1 MSNKT
6 NEIIQR
12 LQQQLRE
19 NAEAQLDQAEPTVS
33 PFTNTTELLHE
44 LRVHEI
50 ELEMQNEELRRAQL
64 ALEESRDRYI
74 DLYEFAPIS
83 YLTLTLDGTIAEA
96 NLTAAT
102 LLGVERVKL
111 TRQRFVS
118 YVTPKDRDHWHHHFL
133 HIKQRCGKHAC
144 ELNLLRADGTPLY
157 AHIECLRIES
167 EADDTDTL
175 PMLRL
180 SITDITDRKKI
191 EDELRESEARL
202 TAILEGS
209 ELSTWD
215 CNIQTGACSFDER
228 WAELCGYPLEEIEP
242 HFNFWKQ
249 SVFPNDLPYIQKALT
264 AHFEGHTPVFTT
276 EYRIRNKSGALLWVM
291 DRGKVIE
298 YDAEGK
304 PLRMTGVA
312 MNITQ
317 RKRIEQQLRV
327 AAAAFETQAGILI
340 TDENHFIV
348 SANQA
353 FTDITGYSAKE
364 IIGHTP
370 AFLHSGLHD
379 EDFFQAIWVT
389 IERDGYWQ
397 GEVWDKHKNGTV
409 FPLWSTITAVIDN
422 DAFVTHYVASFTD
435 ITVQKKAERVL
446 IKARERLEN
455 QVATTQEELEKIREE
470 STKINTT
477 LNVLLRHR
485 ETDKCDAQ
493 NALSREVEGTVLP
506 FLKRLKGAATDKN
519 QIRLINILEDNLQ
532 QLVKFYGRDT
542 SLSSVYQKL
551 TPAEIQ
557 VASMVRQGL
566 STKLIATVLCLSP
579 GTVGIH
585 RKHIRKK
592 LDLDSQ
598 AINLYSYLTSLS
610 E

>member
-1 MSNKT
+1 MSNKN
-6 NEIIQR
+6 NEIIEQ

-19 NAEAQLDQAEPTVS
+19 NAEGKLDQAKPIAL

-64 ALEESRDRYI
+64 ALEESRDRYV
-74 DLYEFAPIS
+74 DLYEFAPVG
-83 YLTLTLDGTIAEA
+83 YLTLNLDGIITEI

-111 TRQRFVS
+111 TRQRFAV
-118 YVTPKDRDHWHHHFL
+118 YITAEDRERWYHHFL
-133 HIKQRCGKHAC
+133 HIKQQGGKHQC
-144 ELNLLRADGTPLY
+144 ELNLLRADGSPLY
-157 AHIECLRIES
+157 AHIDCLRIDS
-167 EADDTDTL
+167 NDTL
-175 PMLRL
+175 PVLRL
-180 SITDITDRKKI
+180 TITDITARKQI
-191 EDELRESEARL
+191 EDALQASEARL
-202 TAILEGS
+202 TAILDGS

-215 CNIQTGACSFDER
+215 WNIQTGDCSFDER
-228 WAELCGYPLEEIEP
+228 WTDICGYPLEEIEP
-242 HFNFWKQ
+242 HITFWKQ
-249 SVFPNDLPYIQKALT
+249 SVFPNDLPCVQKALA
-264 AHFEGHTPVFTT
+264 AHLDGYTPFFTV

-298 YDAEGK
+298 RDTEGNA
-304 PLRMTGVA
+304 LRMTGVV

-317 RKRIEQQLRV
+317 RKRIEQRLRI
-327 AAAAFETQAGILI
+327 AAAAFETQAGIII
-340 TDENHFIV
+340 TDEQQFII
-348 SANQA
+348 SSNQA
-353 FTDITGYSAKE
+353 FTHITGYSARE

-370 AFLHSGLHD
+370 SFLRSGLHD
-379 EDFFQAIWVT
+379 EIFFQSIWAA

-397 GEVWDKHKNGTV
+397 GEIWDKHKNGTI
-409 FPLWSTITAVIDN
+409 FPVWLTITSVIDT
-422 DAFVTHYVASFTD
+422 DDLVTHYVGSFTD
-435 ITVQKKAERVL
+435 ITAQKEAEKVL
-446 IKARERLEN
+446 LDARERLEN
-455 QVATTQEELEKIREE
+455 QVASTQEELEKIRED

-485 ETDKCDAQ
+485 EADKCDAQ

-506 FLKRLKGAATDKN
+506 FLKRLKGANNDKN
-519 QIRLINILEDNLQ
+519 QTRLINILEDNLQ

-592 LDLDSQ
+592 LELDSQ